1 MGGGTGGGFK
11 GTKGDKT
18 NRWGVGSAESSYHN
32 AITHYRK
39 HGSEIGAKNFDD
51 YLRKAN
57 AFKDTVLNK
66 NIKGK
71 LVSGYTSDVYR
82 YSYNGKYIDL
92 QRLSDGNYQII
103 SHGKR

>member
-1 MGGGTGGGFK
+1 MAEGF
-11 GTKGDKT
+11 TEQ
-18 NRWGVGSAESSYHN
+18 RAPQQIVGVPEALEVLM
-32 AITHYRK
+32 ITQQITIINM
-39 HGSEIGAKNFDD
+39 ENEVGAKNFDD
-51 YLRKAN
+51 YLRKSN

-92 QRLSDGNYQII
+92 QKLSDGTYKII
-103 SHGKR
+103 SYGKR